1 MYFFIVLALFPLNLG
16 GVYACYM
23 RHMWIESLYMRFDVW
38 IKLKTCVIDAHVLH
52 IHVNDD
58 DTICVA
64 CGTMGF
70 FFIDIVRSRMF

>member
-1 MYFFIVLALFPLNLG
+1 M
-16 GVYACYM
+16 
-23 RHMWIESLYMRFDVW
+23 W